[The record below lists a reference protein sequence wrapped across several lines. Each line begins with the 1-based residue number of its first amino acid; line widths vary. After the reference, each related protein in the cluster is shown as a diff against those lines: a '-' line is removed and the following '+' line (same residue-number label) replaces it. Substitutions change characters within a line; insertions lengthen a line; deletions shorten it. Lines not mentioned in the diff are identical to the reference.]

1 MKVDVAVRTYRGGAA
16 QRWQRLSGN
25 GRSPRGL
32 AFLVMLDVG
41 VCHMERYWR
50 PNRPFFRRA
59 ELRQYQ
65 TNSAMSTVTACD
77 GRYVSTAGDLNGD
90 GFDDVVI
97 ARHARVIVEKPFG
110 RDHAS
115 CLTG

>member
-41 VCHMERYWR
+41 VCHM
-50 PNRPFFRRA
+50 
-59 ELRQYQ
+59 
-65 TNSAMSTVTACD
+65 
-77 GRYVSTAGDLNGD
+77 
-90 GFDDVVI
+90 DVP
-97 ARHARVIVEKPFG
+97 RFG
-110 RDHAS
+110 
-115 CLTG
+115 

>member
-41 VCHMERYWR
+41 VCHTERYWR
-50 PNRPFFRRA
+50 PNRPFCRRA

-77 GRYVSTAGDLNGD
+77 AACAAGPTPDC
-90 GFDDVVI
+90 DDTK
-97 ARHARVIVEKPFG
+97 RQ
-110 RDHAS
+110 
-115 CLTG
+115 CLSWRSGVM